1 MTCTAGAGVWSWR
14 TRLLSRNLNS
24 VVTPSS
30 GRPASFH
37 GGNPVKSP
45 FKYRFF
51 CFNLQ
56 LELESVR
63 ALSSAVTKQN
73 RLLNE
78 KVKEMS
84 DYALLKEG
92 KLELQAQNKLLKQ
105 QLEETRSENMRLLN
119 RRSFFLIG
127 MAL

>member
-1 MTCTAGAGVWSWR
+1 M
-14 TRLLSRNLNS
+14 
-24 VVTPSS
+24 
-30 GRPASFH
+30 
-37 GGNPVKSP
+37 
-45 FKYRFF
+45 
-51 CFNLQ
+51 Q